1 MLPQEIIRKKR
12 DGKKLSAAEIK
23 EFIDGVTAKKVSEGQ
38 VAAFCMAVVL
48 KKMEMA
54 ERVALTSAMA
64 KSGSVMDWSKE
75 KLSGPVLDKHSTGG
89 VGDKVS
95 LMLAPIIAACGGF
108 VPMLS
113 GRGLGHTGGTLD
125 KMDAIPGYKSQPD
138 VALFRKVV
146 RKTGCAIIGATPD
159 LAPADRI
166 IYSIRDVTA
175 TVESLDLITASILSK
190 KLAAGLDA
198 LVMDVKFGS
207 GAFMRDFKDAK
218 ALADS
223 IVKVANGAGLP
234 TVGLLTDMNQVLGRT
249 AGNALEVAEAVAYL
263 KNQNVDPRLHGVTV
277 ALTAELL
284 VLGKLAKNTKEAQQK
299 IETVLKNGK
308 AAEHFAK
315 MVAGLGGPADFMEK
329 TAKYLKPAKVVKDF
343 YPSKKG
349 RIAAM
354 DVFKIGIG
362 IVELGGGRSKPSD
375 TVYHSVGLTQVA
387 QVGEQIGKGGAP
399 LATIHAKDEASWKR
413 MAKTLEDAVT
423 IAGKASAKKELVKMR
438 IAA

>member
-12 DGKKLSAAEIK
+12 DGQKLTAAEISQ
-23 EFIDGVTAKKVSEGQ
+23 FIDGVTAKKVTEGQ
-38 VAAFCMAVVL
+38 VASFCMAVLL
-48 KKMEMA
+48 KKMDMA

-64 KSGSVMDWSKE
+64 RSGSVMEWGRQNLD
-75 KLSGPVLDKHSTGG
+75 GPILDKHSTGG

-95 LMLAPIIAACGGF
+95 LMLAPIIAACGGY

-138 VALFRKVV
+138 VALFRKTVK
-146 RKTGCAIIGATPD
+146 RAGCAIIGATPD

-166 IYSIRDVTA
+166 IYSIRDTTA

-190 KLAAGLDA
+190 KLAAGLDG

-207 GAFMRDFKDAK
+207 GAFMRDYGDAK

-223 IVKVANGAGLP
+223 IVRVANGAGLP

-249 AGNALEVAEAVAYL
+249 AGNAVEVMEAVEYL
-263 KNQNVDPRLHGVTV
+263 KNHNINPRLHKVTLE
-277 ALTAELL
+277 LTAELF
-284 VLGKLAKNTKEAQQK
+284 VIGKLAKNVAEARRK
-299 IETVLKNGK
+299 IEAVIVNGK
-308 AAEHFAK
+308 AAERFAK
-315 MVAGLGGPADFMEK
+315 MVAELGGPKDFVEK
-329 TAKYLKPAKVVKDF
+329 PVKYLKPAKIIRDF

-349 RIAAM
+349 KVASL

-362 IVELGGGRSKPSD
+362 IVEMGGGRAAPADKVD
-375 TVYHSVGLTQVA
+375 HSVGLTNVA
-387 QVGEQIGKGGAP
+387 QAGEQVGRGYVP
-399 LATIHAKDEASWKR
+399 LATIHARDEASWKR
-413 MAKTLEDAVT
+413 MAKTLEAAVT
-423 IAGKASAKKELVKMR
+423 LSPRANVRDELVRAR
-438 IAA
+438 ISA